1 MPAQIDPNIALGVK
15 NSQID
20 PIQSLGQ
27 IYALK
32 NAGVRSQIEQQQQQ
46 LQQYQLQ
53 QAGQQQQDAQAGRAA
68 VTANVS
74 TDPTTGMA
82 TLNRAGY
89 LGQLAQTAPGQY
101 LGASQ
106 AFTAQDLA
114 NQRAAADYQKT
125 QLANAKAHTDFVGS
139 LLQGVTDQ
147 ATYTSA
153 LNAGVSAGIV
163 KPGEMPAV
171 YDPQL
176 VQRQL
181 QQTMTQKD
189 VIAQK
194 QKQLDAAETARHN
207 TQTET
212 TAAATQAETSKYH
225 GVESSQRGAE
235 LGIQGAQLALNKQKL
250 GADNGQ
256 AVEQQAQQIA
266 SGDVKGL
273 SQSRNNPFARE
284 VMARVYEIN
293 PKYSDSLYT
302 ATQDLRSSKPNSMG
316 GNVGRLGTAV
326 LHADDALKGSGDLGF
341 SEGLLTGVGTT
352 GTAAY
357 RQSAEFLTG
366 EIGQYVEGGKLTNG
380 QGNDLKKDL
389 FSSRQSVRDSAIHQ
403 IIDLSGGKLKS
414 QMEQFKNATQT
425 DFPTDRVFNDPTIKG
440 ALQKHGLINSAA
452 QTSQPAPTTHAFSL
466 SAWSKANPGGNVQ
479 AAQQAAQQQGFQVTQ

>member
-15 NSQID
+15 PAQID

-32 NAGVRSQIEQQQQQ
+32 NAGVRSQLEQQAVQQG
-46 LQQYQLQ
+46 QYSLA

-68 VTANVS
+68 ISANTS
-74 TDPTTGMA
+74 TDPNTGMA

-106 AFTAQDLA
+106 AFTQQDLA

-153 LNAGVSAGIV
+153 LNAGISAGIV

-189 VIAQK
+189 AIDQQQKKLELQEKTKNDQATRDETATRDTNATTDRASERKIQQQNANTEAGRLNVEK
-194 QKQLDAAETARHN
+194 QKFGSD
-207 TQTET
+207 
-212 TAAATQAETSKYH
+212 
-225 GVESSQRGAE
+225 
-235 LGIQGAQLALNKQKL
+235 QGAS
-250 GADNGQ
+250 
-256 AVEQQAQQIA
+256 VEAQAQQIA
-266 SGDVKGL
+266 NGDVKPL
-273 SQSRNNPFARE
+273 SLSRSNPYSKA
-284 VMARVYEIN
+284 VMARAYEIN
-293 PKYSDSLYT
+293 PKLSDSLYA
-302 ATQDLRSSKPNSMG
+302 ATQDLRSSKPTSMG
-316 GNVGRLGTAV
+316 GNVSRLGTAI

-341 SEGLLTGVGTT
+341 STGLMTGVGTE
-352 GTAAY
+352 GTASY

-389 FSSRQSVRDSAIHQ
+389 FSSRQGVRDSAIHQ
-403 IIDLSGGKLKS
+403 IINLSSGKLKS
-414 QMEQFKNATQT
+414 QMEQYKNATQN
-425 DFPTDRVFNDPTIKG
+425 DFPSDRVFNDPTISG
-440 ALQKHGLINSAA
+440 ALHKYGIIGND
-452 QTSQPAPTTHAFSL
+452 SQPSSGAQAPPVATHRFNTATGKIE
-466 SAWSKANPGGNVQ
+466 AIQ
-479 AAQQAAQQQGFQVTQ
+479 

>member
-106 AFTAQDLA
+106 AFTQQDLA

-153 LNAGVSAGIV
+153 LNAGISAGIV

-212 TAAATQAETSKYH
+212 TAAATQAETANYH
-225 GVESSQRGAE
+225 GIESKQRGQE
-235 LGIQGAQLALNKQKL
+235 IGIQSGRL
-250 GADNGQ
+250 
-256 AVEQQAQQIA
+256 AVEQQKVAISKGDPNAAAQLLVNGDATLSELKARGSTPEFIA
-266 SGDVKGL
+266 
-273 SQSRNNPFARE
+273 Q
-284 VMARVYEIN
+284 
-293 PKYSDSLYT
+293 T
-302 ATQDLRSSKPNSMG
+302 
-316 GNVGRLGTAV
+316 
-326 LHADDALKGSGDLGF
+326 LK
-341 SEGLLTGVGTT
+341 
-352 GTAAY
+352 AA
-357 RQSAEFLTG
+357 
-366 EIGQYVEGGKLTNG
+366 
-380 QGNDLKKDL
+380 
-389 FSSRQSVRDSAIHQ
+389 H
-403 IIDLSGGKLKS
+403 DLSGGKYNAQSAEAQFSVAKS
-414 QMEQFKNATQT
+414 PANVAFFGSAKSLTDKGGTLDQLNDAAKDIPGGKIPAFNSIADWEKAATGSGPIAKYASIALGVADDYAKVMGGGSGSDTSRMQALNLVGAKLSPEGRT
-425 DFPTDRVFNDPTIKG
+425 GSIAGIRGTVGSQLNSRIGNNRVLGRMYGSDSPSGDAPTAAPAAGGFNWNQHP
-440 ALQKHGLINSAA
+440 AA
-452 QTSQPAPTTHAFSL
+452 Q
-466 SAWSKANPGGNVQ
+466 
-479 AAQQAAQQQGFQVTQ
+479 